1 MPTITDIESWDI
13 KIDGNSIQEEYYFST
28 LKLTQEINRPNE
40 LSFNLQRRTLAETAE
55 DILFKQSEEW
65 LGKELEI
72 SFKILEGGGA
82 DKEEK
87 EDKQFCFKG
96 IIFNITASRR
106 SMMDLLQYD
115 IIAYSPDFLLIDNPH
130 CFSFEKKTLKDIVTK
145 TLEPYEID
153 NEIDPAF
160 EDEILYTVQYNEPDY
175 SFLSRLAIRFGEWFY
190 YDGEKL
196 VFGKVKKLDTLEL
209 LPTQDILTYRYQI
222 MATHLKY
229 THHRHNYLTYENMK
243 KSTDDVLTADPN
255 HGLTKVAVDASKEIY
270 KKETFQNLNAA
281 IGEENN
287 LDEIEISVKTQAFGK
302 QTQLMT
308 CSGTSNRADLKI
320 GSQFKLVEG
329 YCEDEDEFKE
339 DWNTCNHDELL
350 VISITHYLNEQGLYE
365 NSFVAIPA
373 DSEVPPYNYGETF
386 PRMLTQ
392 RAVVKDNKDPE
403 KLGRVRVQFLW
414 QKEQD
419 EELMTPWIRIAQ
431 PHGGNN
437 KGFYFIPEIEEEVM
451 VGFENGNAEKP
462 YIIGTLYQGE
472 QKPGENWPDDD
483 NNIKAIRTRSGH
495 TIEINDVDD
504 GGFIKIYDHEKENY
518 ILTFS
523 TDDKLIKLESTGNI
537 ELYAQEDIIMK
548 AEKNITIEAKE
559 NMDIQVEG
567 DMSLTV
573 DGDRTTDVG
582 GDVTFT
588 TDGNWDNSVTGDMDV
603 SVTGNLSMSGMELS
617 GKGNTKL
624 ALEGAQAE
632 IKASATMKVDGGG
645 MLELKGGMV
654 KIN

>member
-1 MPTITDIESWDI
+1 MSILTNKETWELI
-13 KIDGNSIQEEYYFST
+13 IDGKSMLDEYYFSNM
-28 LKLTQEINRPNE
+28 KLTQEINRPNE
-40 LSFNLQRRTLAETAE
+40 LHFRLRKKSMAETEE
-55 DILFKQSEEW
+55 DLMFGLSKEL
-65 LGKELEI
+65 LGKSIEL
-72 SFKILEGGGA
+72 SFKTLIGSIVKGNENS
-82 DKEEK
+82 
-87 EDKQFCFKG
+87 EDVLLSFKG
-96 IIFNITASRR
+96 IIFNVAATRQSMKESLVYEIT
-106 SMMDLLQYD
+106 
-115 IIAYSPDFLLIDNPH
+115 AYSPDYLLIDNPH
-130 CFSFEKKTLKDIVTK
+130 CFSYENETLKNIVANTLDPYDITFEN
-145 TLEPYEID
+145 EP
-153 NEIDPAF
+153 NF
-160 EDEILYTVQYNEPDY
+160 EDEILYTVQYNETNY
-175 SFLSRLAIRFGEWFY
+175 AFLTRLAIRFGEWFY

-196 VFGKVKKLDTLEL
+196 VFGKIKKLDQLEL
-209 LPTQDILTYRYQI
+209 IPTQDVLNYSYRL
-222 MATHLKY
+222 MTSHLKFS
-229 THHRHNYLTYENMK
+229 HNQHNYLNYENTK
-243 KSTDDVLTADPN
+243 KEAGDFIESPK
-255 HGLTKVAVDASKEIY
+255 HGMTGIALDASEEVFT
-270 KKETFQNLNAA
+270 KETFQHFNGGIA
-281 IGEENN
+281 EEFAY
-287 LDEIEISVKTQAFGK
+287 DEIETSVEVQTLGK
-302 QTQLMT
+302 IEQFMT
-308 CSGTSNRADLKI
+308 CSGSSNRADLKI
-320 GSQFKLVEG
+320 GSVFVI
-329 YCEDEDEFKE
+329 KE
-339 DWNTCNHDELL
+339 DYREDDYTLDEEEEYKHDPLM
-350 VISITHYLNEQGLYE
+350 VIKISHFLDNKGLYQ
-365 NSFVAIPA
+365 NDFLAV
-373 DSEVPPYNYGETF
+373 SEECEYPPYSYGEMY

-419 EELMTPWIRIAQ
+419 EEMMTPWIRIAQ

-462 YIIGTLYQGE
+462 YVIGTLYQGE
-472 QKPGENWPDDD
+472 QKPHEDWVNDD
-483 NNIKAIRTRSGH
+483 NDIKAIRTRSGH
-495 TIEINDVDD
+495 TIEINDVSD

-537 ELYAQEDIIMK
+537 ELYAKEDIIMK

-573 DGDRTTDVG
+573 DGGRTTDVG

-588 TDGNWDNSVTGDMDV
+588 TDGNWNNSVTGDMDV